1 MFKVSGR
8 LNYKGS
14 NLERLIEARAAEGAA
29 IKKESAELFTQAL
42 MREYP
47 NLVDHIAKNFPTEQ
61 GQLPPPEA
69 HDKEKANQTTAQL
82 IALVAL
88 ALIASSLEVAR
99 FYGNEIDKVKDS
111 NVGVALGVAY
121 ALIEFANACDVPF
134 AGSEGGYRRYVSAYL
149 VLRSALQMYG
159 CLEPWQKYCEAV
171 KQQNGPDLTTFFSDG
186 TALTLF
192 AIAPQ
197 QERPIIAY
205 VLQDLA
211 QRKAGL
217 DVSSNIANMMPGFG
231 ALISGAA
238 ALPLDMA
245 LHSPQQFLIGQ
256 WSGNQTGLSRAAL
269 QQLAQLG
276 AIGGFG
282 AGMGGSAGTIRG
294 RLPRQRSGPP
304 LTQGSQAGSGERRSA
319 QRIEGAGR
327 APRPGTRP

>member
-1 MFKVSGR
+1 MFNASSR

-14 NLERLIEARAAEGAA
+14 NLESLIESRPPEGAA
-29 IKKESAELFTQAL
+29 IKKESAELFAQAL

-61 GQLPPPEA
+61 GQPPPEA

-88 ALIASSLEVAR
+88 ALIASSLEMAR
-99 FYGNEIDKVKDS
+99 VYGSEIDKVKDS

-134 AGSEGGYRRYVSAYL
+134 SGSEGGYRRYVSAYL
-149 VLRSALQMYG
+149 VLRFALQMYG
-159 CLEPWQKYCEAV
+159 FLEPWQKYCEAV
-171 KQQNGPDLTTFFSDG
+171 KQQNGLDLTTFFSDR
-186 TALTLF
+186 TALTLL

-197 QERPIIAY
+197 QERPIIAH
-205 VLQDLA
+205 VLQGLA

-217 DVSSNIANMMPGFG
+217 DVSSNVASMIPGFG

-245 LHSPQQFLIGQ
+245 LHSPKQFMIGQ
-256 WSGNQTGLSRAAL
+256 WSGNQTGLSPDAL
-269 QQLAQLG
+269 TAVLQELARLG
-276 AIGGFG
+276 ALGGFG
-282 AGMGGSAGTIRG
+282 AGMGGFGRHNPGPASTSAVGAAVT
-294 RLPRQRSGPP
+294 
-304 LTQGSQAGSGERRSA
+304 
-319 QRIEGAGR
+319 EGFTGWKW
-327 APRPGTRP
+327 